1 MTRRVQGLVAPRL
14 SAPDLPPVLE
24 SGPPPSRG
32 EESFQIRWTALDQV
46 TDAAHS
52 AITECAVIEAPVD
65 RLDISGA
72 ALVDVDIADLRAT
85 AVAGR
90 GARLRRVRI
99 AGGRI
104 GTLDL
109 ADADLDEVELRG
121 IRIDYLSL
129 GGGRVADLVVSGC
142 TIGTLDM
149 PQARLSR
156 VAFLD
161 SRADEVD
168 TRGLRAEHLDLR
180 GLDAVSYLDLA
191 SLRGATLSP
200 RQVEQLAPALAA
212 ALGIRVE
219 D

>member
-1 MTRRVQGLVAPRL
+1 MARRERGLVAPRV
-14 SAPDLPPVLE
+14 SPPDLPPRLAE
-24 SGPPPSRG
+24 GPPPSRG
-32 EESFQIRWTALDQV
+32 EESFQLRWTALDTV
-46 TDAAHS
+46 TDAAHG
-52 AITECAVIEAPVD
+52 ALAECELAEVTVE
-65 RLDISGA
+65 RLDLSGA
-72 ALVDVDIADLRAT
+72 SLVDVDVSALRAT
-85 AVAGR
+85 VLVGR
-90 GARLRRVRI
+90 AARLRRVRL

-129 GGGRVADLVVSGC
+129 AGARVEDLVISDC

-156 VAFLD
+156 VAFHD

-168 TRGLRAEHLDLR
+168 TRGLRCENVDLR

-200 RQVEQLAPALAA
+200 AQVEALAPALAA
-212 ALGIRVE
+212 ALGIL
-219 D
+219 

>member
-1 MTRRVQGLVAPRL
+1 MTRRGQGLLAPRL

-24 SGPPPSRG
+24 EGAQPVRG
-32 EESFQIRWTALDQV
+32 EESFQLRWTALSPV

-52 AITECAVIEAPVD
+52 AITECSLVDASVD

-72 ALVDVDIADLRAT
+72 TLVDVEIAGLRAT

-90 GARLRRVRI
+90 RARLRRVRI

-109 ADADLDEVELRG
+109 ADAELDEVELRG
-121 IRIDYLSL
+121 IRIDYLAL
-129 GGGRVADLVVSGC
+129 GGARAADLLVSGC
-142 TIGTLDM
+142 TIGTLDV
-149 PQARLSR
+149 PQARLTR
-156 VAFLD
+156 VAFAD

-180 GLDAVSYLDLA
+180 GLDAISYLDLA
-191 SLRGATLSP
+191 SIRGATLSAH
-200 RQVEQLAPALAA
+200 QVEQLAPALAA

>member
-1 MTRRVQGLVAPRL
+1 MTRRGPGLIAPRL

-24 SGPPPSRG
+24 EGAEPTRG
-32 EESFQIRWTALDQV
+32 EESFQLRWTALSPV

-52 AITECAVIEAPVD
+52 AITECSLTGASVD
-65 RLDISGA
+65 RLDLSGA
-72 ALVDVDIADLRAT
+72 TLVDVDIAGLRAT

-90 GARLRRVRI
+90 AARLRRVRI

-109 ADADLDEVELRG
+109 ADAELDEVELRG

-129 GGGRVADLVVSGC
+129 RGARVSDLLISGC
-142 TIGTLDM
+142 TIGTLDV
-149 PQARLSR
+149 PQARLAR
-156 VAFLD
+156 VAFDD

-168 TRGLRAEHLDLR
+168 TRGLRAEHLDLG
-180 GLDAVSYLDLA
+180 GLDALSYLDLA
-191 SLRGATLSP
+191 SLGGATLSQ